1 MRWRVGLIDS
11 CGAHARAV
19 ATAAFNSEHDKVSRS
34 APGPD
39 VSGHGSRI
47 AALLCG
53 SIVPPDLLLAQ
64 VFRGRLPASAA
75 AIGAAIDWCVAE
87 GANLVHLSLGL
98 STDRE
103 VLRTAV
109 TRALNE
115 GAVLVAAT
123 PARGGPVFPAAYV
136 GVIRGT
142 GDARCGPGELSVLG
156 DGRFGAHRILPGAVP
171 GQGGASAGAAW
182 LSRAIMELPPGATPA
197 QCTQELELRANY
209 RGPERRLA

>member
-1 MRWRVGLIDS
+1 MTWRVGLIDS

-19 ATAAFNSEHDKVSRS
+19 ATAAFISENDMVSRL
-34 APGPD
+34 AAGPD

-53 SIVPPDLLLAQ
+53 SIAPPDLLLAQ

-123 PARGGPVFPAAYV
+123 PARGAPAFPAAYE

-142 GDARCGPGELSVLG
+142 GDARCAPGELSVLG
-156 DGRFGAHRILPGAVP
+156 DGRFGGHTKLPGAAP

-182 LSRAIMELPPGATPA
+182 LSRAILGLTPGATTI
-197 QCTQELELRANY
+197 QCAQELGLRASY
-209 RGPERRLA
+209 RGSERRLA